1 MTVVTQCRI
10 NKVYITGITQ
20 GHNSQQCNLIHV
32 QSKHMDYSV
41 NMKPTNLYAS
51 GDFLEETVSP
61 EVIEYAQYK
70 HSGAKATQNKGFT
83 C

>member
-1 MTVVTQCRI
+1 MTVITQCRI

-20 GHNSQQCNLIHV
+20 GHNSQQYNFIYL

-61 EVIEYAQYK
+61 EVIEYK
-70 HSGAKATQNKGFT
+70 HSGAKASTK
-83 C
+83 

>member
-1 MTVVTQCRI
+1 MTVITQCRI

-61 EVIEYAQYK
+61 EVIEYVQYK
-70 HSGAKATQNKGFT
+70 HSGVKASTK
-83 C
+83 